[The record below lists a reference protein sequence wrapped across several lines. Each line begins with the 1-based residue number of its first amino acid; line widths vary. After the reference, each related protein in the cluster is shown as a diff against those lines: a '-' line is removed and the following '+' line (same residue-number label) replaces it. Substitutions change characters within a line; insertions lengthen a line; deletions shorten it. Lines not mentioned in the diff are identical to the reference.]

1 MSLEATYAEA
11 LYEAALEGGA
21 VEPVAADVREFA
33 EAVAASEELRRL
45 LADPNIDTPAKKRV
59 IGGLTEGATPLFANF
74 VQVLIDRGRI
84 EAFPGIAEA
93 FDDRV
98 DQAENR
104 LEVEAVTAIPLPADL
119 RERIV
124 EQIRTKTGADVEL
137 TETVDP
143 DIIGGLVL
151 RVGASVVDGS
161 LRHRIEQLRSTLRA
175 APVDAVAV
183 DS

>member
-11 LYEAALEGGA
+11 LYEAAAENGA
-21 VEPVAADVREFA
+21 LDAVTTEVREFA
-33 EAVAASEELRRL
+33 EAVAASDDLRRL

-59 IGGLTEGATPLFANF
+59 VLGLTEGASPFFGNF
-74 VQVLIDRGRI
+74 LQLLIDRGRI
-84 EAFPGIAEA
+84 EAFPAIAEA

-98 DQAENR
+98 DRAENR

-124 EQIRTKTGADVEL
+124 DQIRAKTGADVEL

-161 LRHRIEQLRSTLRA
+161 VRHRLEGLRATLRS

-183 DS
+183 ES